1 MNSGRYPG
9 HIWVRHCV
17 VASEGMEQPK
27 ATVLCIDDSPG
38 DLVVITRTLER
49 GLPRSYDFLS
59 AKSLSAAHALSRDTP
74 VDILVVD
81 LSLGLTAGAETVRRV
96 VSLFPT
102 TPVIVLTGNEQ
113 TGVGNRC
120 IDEGAEDFVPKSRLA
135 TDLARVVEFAI
146 RRRRVTEAR
155 QASFARIVT
164 RLTAAF
170 PATGDIDGSVR
181 EVLLQNLR
189 NAVDG
194 ESRADT
200 ARRVRGVAER
210 LHAERMSPVKLL
222 GLLFASKDDTSRTHN
237 VAAALV
243 AELGQAY
250 FNEA

>member
-1 MNSGRYPG
+1 VLACRL
-9 HIWVRHCV
+9 V
-17 VASEGMEQPK
+17 EQPK
-27 ATVLCIDDSPG
+27 ATVVCIDDDPG
-38 DLVVITRTLER
+38 DLLLVTRTLEL
-49 GLPRSYDFLS
+49 GLPRSYELLS
-59 AKSLSAAHALSRDTP
+59 ATSLSAAHSISRETP

-81 LSLGLTAGAETVRRV
+81 LGLGQSTGSATVGSA

-102 TPVIVLTGNEQ
+102 TPIIVLTGNEQ

-120 IDEGAEDFVPKSRLA
+120 IDEGAEDFVPKTRLE

-181 EVLLQNLR
+181 QVLLQNLR
-189 NAVDG
+189 SAVDG
-194 ESRADT
+194 ESRTDT

-222 GLLFASKDDTSRTHN
+222 GLLFAPKDGTTRSEN
-237 VAAALV
+237 VASALL

-250 FNEA
+250 FDEA

>member
-1 MNSGRYPG
+1 
-9 HIWVRHCV
+9 
-17 VASEGMEQPK
+17 MEQPK
-27 ATVLCIDDSPG
+27 ATVLCIDDDPA
-38 DLVVITRTLER
+38 DLVLITRTLER
-49 GLPRSYDFLS
+49 GLPGSYEFLA
-59 AKSLSAAHALSRDTP
+59 AKSLSAGHASSRETS

-81 LSLGLTAGAETVRRV
+81 LSLGLSSGSETVRRA

-102 TPVIVLTGNEQ
+102 IPIVVLTGNEQ

-120 IDEGAEDFVPKSRLA
+120 IDEGADDFVPKIRLA

-170 PATGDIDGSVR
+170 PATGEIDGSVR
-181 EVLLQNLR
+181 DVLLQSLR
-189 NAVDG
+189 SAVDG
-194 ESRADT
+194 ESRTDT

-222 GLLFASKDDTSRTHN
+222 GLLFASKDDTARTQH
-237 VAAALV
+237 VAAALL

-250 FNEA
+250 YDGVDEA